1 MMTTGS
7 QDESRYEPV
16 VIVRRCPLAVRI
28 ISVGMIFLA
37 IFYGLNS
44 WLLSLAVT
52 QDEIRTLLITFSFF
66 ACITHFYAGIFLPRL
81 DFIAHWLALVNV
93 AADCGLS
100 GFFVYSETIYR
111 WLPAR
116 PPVTMI
122 LHHPDLGYVLTIC
135 SITLVV
141 LVTCFFVLTHPKTV
155 EAFEAE

>member
-1 MMTTGS
+1 MMTTGN

-16 VIVRRCPLAVRI
+16 VIERRCPLAVRI
-28 ISVGMIFLA
+28 ISMGMIFLA

-52 QDEIRTLLITFSFF
+52 LDEIRTLLITFSFF

-81 DFIAHWLALVNV
+81 DFIARWLALVNV
-93 AADCGLS
+93 AADCGLA

-111 WLPAR
+111 RLPAR
-116 PPVTMI
+116 TPMTVI
-122 LHHPDLGYVLTIC
+122 IHLPDIGYMLTIC
-135 SITLVV
+135 SIALVV
-141 LVTCFFVLTHPKTV
+141 LIIGFIVLTHPKTV